1 MCATRGRSGWSLR
14 ALRWR
19 AIGLRR
25 DQRRTIRPRQRRR
38 LPDTPPLCSWRRG
51 SIGEQVDVE
60 AALVGLHLHETSSV
74 SRSRGAPT
82 AGVNISVLDAAPQ
95 DAVLRRSQV
104 WRRDTPGRDAGH
116 LNLPV
121 DVRFFANN
129 CRKDSRV
136 LAVYLILRERLT
148 TLWEGTDVAG
158 RTPPC

>member
-1 MCATRGRSGWSLR
+1 MWKPHWSGCIS
-14 ALRWR
+14 
-19 AIGLRR
+19 
-25 DQRRTIRPRQRRR
+25 TKR
-38 LPDTPPLCSWRRG
+38 LACLG
-51 SIGEQVDVE
+51 VV
-60 AALVGLHLHETSSV
+60 
-74 SRSRGAPT
+74 GAPT